1 MKIRRATVLPQCA
14 WRPSGTPRAWAR
26 STAAGMVYVRA
37 ICEIIKCILNL
48 FNWCCAPERTNEDR
62 CGAVVACIYFF
73 FVFVAGTCDGA
84 WKAEPSGGTV
94 CTDIRIGVAVPP
106 CLLCLLFCGVLCNA
120 MIQVCCCEDLSND
133 SDAEAGLLAG
143 GSGGGSGQQLELGQQ
158 SSAVAS
164 TAAWMSQQQAA
175 LPAAEKV
182 RLLAEAAASSPALT
196 KANLKPGDR
205 VCRRAKVSSTGVV
218 LRLYDDADA
227 NPRYANMAQIDFS
240 ESKGSKVRV
249 LSL

>member
-1 MKIRRATVLPQCA
+1 MKIRRRFCLSVPGAAADRYT
-14 WRPSGTPRAWAR
+14 AR
-26 STAAGMVYVRA
+26 VGAQHRAGMVYIRA

-48 FNWCCAPERTNEDR
+48 FIWCCAPERTNEDR

-84 WKAEPSGGTV
+84 WKAEPSGRTV